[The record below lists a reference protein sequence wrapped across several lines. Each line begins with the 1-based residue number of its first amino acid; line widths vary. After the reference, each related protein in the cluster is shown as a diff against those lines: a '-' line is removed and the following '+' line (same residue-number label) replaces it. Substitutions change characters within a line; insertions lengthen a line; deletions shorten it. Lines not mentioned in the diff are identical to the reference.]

1 MKSPLLLLYL
11 LFSSSF
17 CWAQAKDA
25 YEEKYQWRLRQE
37 ILYGVYIP
45 KDVNE
50 AFLEL
55 NKKMDEASKTKFRA
69 MTEQEAASKLLFNW
83 ITHNWGLY
91 DGSRL
96 TKYMNDLGIFAPDD
110 MAGFLIIAYHRS
122 LNKKPLEIKELVK
135 TFQDK
140 AAQRKKERMERGK
153 VIFEKTEKR
162 DTPPPA
168 KNGQR

>member
-1 MKSPLLLLYL
+1 
-11 LFSSSF
+11 
-17 CWAQAKDA
+17 
-25 YEEKYQWRLRQE
+25 
-37 ILYGVYIP
+37 
-45 KDVNE
+45 
-50 AFLEL
+50 
-55 NKKMDEASKTKFRA
+55 
-69 MTEQEAASKLLFNW
+69 MTEHEAASKLLFNW
-83 ITHNWGLY
+83 IIHNWGLY

-96 TKYMNDLGIFAPDD
+96 TKYMNELGIFDPDD